1 MQLIYLSLQYKYIFW
16 YGNPIFVLC
25 RVNFMLYPCCEIL
38 HEWFIVS
45 CLTLVLS
52 TDSDF
57 CYKLIPPHQ
66 NMMGMRCVCVS
77 LSFYYDCVFRL
88 GDCDLMTIFW
98 KVLHF
103 FSFFLFFLFK
113 SKIIFKIHLF
123 HKPYNFWFGWLV
135 EIK

>member
-1 MQLIYLSLQYKYIFW
+1 MFYNSFITLVSLYRILSMKDEPKKNIFFCQVRYYNTLFQCSL

-57 CYKLIPPHQ
+57 CYKLIPIKK
-66 NMMGMRCVCVS
+66 GMRCVS
-77 LSFYYDCVFRL
+77 LSFYYDCIPARRL
-88 GDCDLMTIFW
+88 WFNGNFEG
-98 KVLHF
+98 
-103 FSFFLFFLFK
+103 FSFLFNNFER
-113 SKIIFKIHLF
+113 KIFF
-123 HKPYNFWFGWLV
+123 YT
-135 EIK
+135 